1 MPRQELTATQE
12 EKMVDLDVSGPAID
26 VELPQDGA
34 VLTEVAQETQE
45 SVPVVEVQNGA
56 KRSAENKPPQVLRKT
71 LKKKTIL

>member
-45 SVPVVEVQNGA
+45 SVPVVEVQDESGLHQ
-56 KRSAENKPPQVLRKT
+56 KYKHQHQQR
-71 LKKKTIL
+71 